1 MNFLRFLGSRTFL
14 YQIVI
19 LLLVVVVAVYGFLK
33 WADYYTMHGYEL
45 EVPDLKGY
53 SLHEAESELEKMELK
68 SVVLDSSEY
77 YPDKPIL
84 SVISQYPAP
93 GAKVKPGKEVKLTIN
108 PSGPRLVR
116 VPDLV
121 ERSRRR
127 AIYDL
132 ESKGFRLGRISYVPY
147 IGKDMVVAA
156 QHNGRELSP
165 NDYLPKGSV
174 IDLVVGL
181 GLDNELIE
189 VPYLLGKNFATVKNI
204 LLSRGLNLG
213 FIAFD
218 YGTDT
223 AKAFVYRQEPMPTL
237 DKTIMRGSEIS
248 IWLTTDNTKMPVD
261 SLTYFN
267 SQVSE
272 NDEF

>member
-93 GAKVKPGKEVKLTIN
+93 GAKVKPGKEVRLTIN

>member
-68 SVVLDSSEY
+68 FVVLDSSEY

-93 GAKVKPGKEVKLTIN
+93 GAKVKPGKEVRLTIN

>member
-1 MNFLRFLGSRTFL
+1 MSFLRFLGSKTFL
-14 YQIVI
+14 YQILI

-45 EVPDLKGY
+45 NVPDLKGY
-53 SLHEAESELEKMELK
+53 SLFEAESELQRLELK

-93 GAKVKPGKEVKLTIN
+93 GAKVKPGKEIKLTVN
-108 PSGPRLVR
+108 PSGPRLVK
-116 VPDLV
+116 VPNLV

-147 IGKDMVVAA
+147 IGRDMVVAA
-156 QHNGRELSP
+156 QHNGRELSS

-223 AKAFVYRQEPMPTL
+223 AKAFVYRQEPMPSL

-261 SLTYFN
+261 SLTYFSN
-267 SQVSE
+267 LVTE
-272 NDEF
+272 DED

>member
-1 MNFLRFLGSRTFL
+1 MSFLRFIGSKTFL
-14 YQIVI
+14 YQILI

-33 WADYYTMHGYEL
+33 WADYYTMHGHEID
-45 EVPDLKGY
+45 VPELKGY
-53 SLHEAESELEKMELK
+53 SLSEAESELERIGLK
-68 SVVLDSSEY
+68 SVVLDSSEFY
-77 YPDKPIL
+77 SDKPIL

-93 GAKVKPGKEVKLTIN
+93 GAKVKPGKEIKLTIN
-108 PSGPRLVR
+108 PSGPRLVK
-116 VPDLV
+116 VPNLV

-165 NDYLPKGSV
+165 NDYLPKGSI

-181 GLDNELIE
+181 GLDNELME
-189 VPYLLGKNFATVKNI
+189 VPYLLGKNFTTVKNI

-237 DKTIMRGSEIS
+237 DKTIMRGSEVS

-267 SQVSE
+267 SLVSE
-272 NDEF
+272 DEGF